1 MSSPHSVE
9 ATRICQI
16 HVHKCMLNQPHNNE
30 EQNLWFSFV
39 HVHVSFTKYT
49 YIITEIS
56 LQACKL
62 WWVSVCKIWGI
73 LKVIETCGN
82 IGISGIWKRKL
93 IVNLK
98 TKQTYIVSLSSL
110 EFYWLKYC
118 KCGYT
123 SSCCWLSQS
132 KREKMHWNCSAKL
145 SSSKYGVNLPE

>member
-30 EQNLWFSFV
+30 EQNLWFSF
-39 HVHVSFTKYT
+39 VHVSFTKYT

-93 IVNLK
+93 IVNIK

-123 SSCCWLSQS
+123 CKDIIMLLIKTIQEGKNALELFCKTFMQQI
-132 KREKMHWNCSAKL
+132 
-145 SSSKYGVNLPE
+145 